1 MNENVIISVL
11 VIMTLLFCI
20 VLWKFILLEKYVD
33 DLDYRIKS
41 MEMDDF
47 LERAFKTDN
56 QRFDLAL
63 RKGVKKL
70 VSEEL
75 EKWRAENDRT

>member
-1 MNENVIISVL
+1 MGENIIISVL
-11 VIMTLLFCI
+11 VIMTLLFVI
-20 VLWKFILLEKYVD
+20 VLWKVILLENYVN

-70 VSEEL
+70 VSQEL
-75 EKWRAENDRT
+75 EKWRAEND

>member
-1 MNENVIISVL
+1 MNNNVIIAFATIFTALS
-11 VIMTLLFCI
+11 IITLYKLS
-20 VLWKFILLEKYVD
+20 LLEKYMN

-70 VSEEL
+70 VSEKL
-75 EKWRAENDRT
+75 EKRRANND